1 MNSNTDTNIKG
12 HVGAIS
18 NPLTTPKYSVKQQ
31 AILLTAVALAC
42 IVFANPAAADALA
55 PVTRTSGIVRD
66 TIVTICLAVMTAAW
80 GFGGMK
86 MAFAGA
92 SLRDMQAPLIGGTI
106 AGGAAAMAAAFIA

>member
-1 MNSNTDTNIKG
+1 MNSNANTEARAA
-12 HVGAIS
+12 AINNS
-18 NPLTTPKYSVKQQ
+18 LLTPKYSVTQQ
-31 AILLTAVALAC
+31 ALVLTALAIAC
-42 IVFANPAAADALA
+42 IVFADPAAAVALA

-66 TIVTICLAVMTAAW
+66 TIVAICLAVMTAAW